1 MKPDLRKSK
10 ERNMINEEEELVA
23 LHTDARSE
31 GACFMRLVWLT
42 LVPLLIVLGAF
53 AAYLGVIS
61 LRMELHSV
69 AMIGT
74 IFVIYLFFIKHN
86 AYYASCKFKKRQK
99 LLGAALEKYIEKNLL
114 DIGGVHKANAPF
126 DQFIKNFTASLR
138 NDNFASVAATVF
150 PTLGILGTFISIA
163 LTMPDFSSQD
173 ASQLEREISQL
184 LGGVGTAFY
193 VSIYGIFLS
202 LWWIFF
208 EKRGMSEFE
217 KSVRIVREK
226 TRKYFWTKE
235 EIEQVHFT
243 RSMQNYE
250 NLNTIFSKITS
261 NTFLEGLESS
271 LQERMQLF
279 DTIIQQEQKAFQKAT
294 EHFEQIN
301 RLVEKSM
308 QKSEQLFASY
318 EKIGSQMHEVIQA
331 LETSHKLL
339 RLVGQDLSIKEESLE
354 NLTRT
359 LGKNIETLSLAL
371 ERVDAEN
378 LEKLYDNVRQSLD
391 AMQKES
397 IRVSDAF
404 NRNLDRFDE
413 EYSQKLRTSLEL
425 IDSETAKIIKQL
437 SGLRKMDT

>member
-1 MKPDLRKSK
+1 MIK
-10 ERNMINEEEELVA
+10 EEDELVT
-23 LHTDARSE
+23 LHTDGHRDR
-31 GACFMRLVWLT
+31 GCFVRLVWLT
-42 LVPLLIVLGAF
+42 LVPLLIFLGAV
-53 AAYLGVIS
+53 AAYLGYIA

-74 IFVIYLFFIKHN
+74 IFFIYLFFIKHN
-86 AYYASCKFKKRQK
+86 AYYAACKFKKRQT
-99 LLGAALEKYIEKNLL
+99 LLGAALERYIEKNLL

-173 ASQLEREISQL
+173 SAQLEREISQL

-250 NLNTIFSKITS
+250 NLNAIFSKITS
-261 NTFLEGLESS
+261 NSFLEGLESS
-271 LQERMQLF
+271 LQERMKLF
-279 DTIIQQEQKAFQKAT
+279 DKIIQQEQKAFQKAS
-294 EHFEQIN
+294 EHFEEIN
-301 RLVEKSM
+301 KLSERSM
-308 QKSEQLFASY
+308 QMSEQLFGAY
-318 EKIGSQMHEVIQA
+318 EKIGMRMDEVVHT

-339 RLVGQDLSIKEESLE
+339 RLVGQELSMKEENLG
-354 NLTRT
+354 NLTRM
-359 LGKNIETLSLAL
+359 LGKNIETLSRAL

-378 LEKLYDNVRQSLD
+378 LEKLYENVRQSLD

-397 IRVSDAF
+397 ERVSTAF
-404 NRNLDRFDE
+404 HANLDRFDE
-413 EYSQKLRTSLEL
+413 AYTLKLRTSLEL

-437 SGLRKMDT
+437 SGLKKLD